1 MNNTRRLLSPSIIFL
16 ILFAATAIAFY
27 GCGNDQHKNDQS
39 MNEMHKTNGDQM
51 DEGQMSGKEIP
62 MLGEE
67 VVRKGEIDVEGIDKN
82 KDGMVYQDMMD
93 WNVISDEPGKCP
105 LCKMTLK
112 EMTVKE
118 AKENLLKNN
127 FKVKS
132 N

>member
-1 MNNTRRLLSPSIIFL
+1 MKSTRSLFSTSGIFL
-16 ILFAATAIAFY
+16 ILIAATAIAFY
-27 GCGNDQHKNDQS
+27 GCGNDQQKNDHS
-39 MNEMHKTNGDQM
+39 MNEMHNTNGDHM
-51 DEGQMSGKEIP
+51 GEGQMSGQEMP

-67 VVRKGEIDVEGIDKN
+67 VVRKGSIDVKSIDEN

-112 EMTVKE
+112 EVSIKQAE
-118 AKENLLKNN
+118 ENLINHG
-127 FKVKS
+127 FKVKE

>member
-1 MNNTRRLLSPSIIFL
+1 MKYTRSLFSPSIIFL
-16 ILFAATAIAFY
+16 ILIAAAALAFY
-27 GCGNDQHKNDQS
+27 GCGNDQQKDDKV
-39 MNEMHKTNGDQM
+39 MDEMHNTNGDHM
-51 DEGQMSGKEIP
+51 DEGQMSEQEMP

-67 VVRKGEIDVEGIDKN
+67 VVRKGAIDVKSIDEN

-112 EMTVKE
+112 EVAVKE
-118 AKENLLKNN
+118 AKENLLKND

>member
-1 MNNTRRLLSPSIIFL
+1 MNNTRNLFSPSRIFL
-16 ILFAATAIAFY
+16 ILIAATALAFY
-27 GCGNDQHKNDQS
+27 GCGNDQQKNDQS

-51 DEGQMSGKEIP
+51 DNGQMSGQEMP
-62 MLGEE
+62 MLGDE
-67 VVRKGEIDVEGIDKN
+67 VVRKGEIDIEGIDEN
-82 KDGMVYQDMMD
+82 RDGMVYQDMMD
-93 WNVISDEPGKCP
+93 WNVISDTPGKCP

-112 EMTVKE
+112 EVTVKE

>member
-1 MNNTRRLLSPSIIFL
+1 MKYTRRLFNTSIIFL
-16 ILFAATAIAFY
+16 ILITAAALIFY
-27 GCGNDQHKNDQS
+27 GCGNEHQKDDEV
-39 MNEMHKTNGDQM
+39 MDEMHKTKGNQIE
-51 DEGQMSGKEIP
+51 EGHMSEQEMP

-67 VVRKGEIDVEGIDKN
+67 AVRKGEIDVESIDEN

-112 EMTVKE
+112 EVTVKE
-118 AKENLLKNN
+118 AKENLLRND

>member
-1 MNNTRRLLSPSIIFL
+1 MNNTRRLLSPSRIFL
-16 ILFAATAIAFY
+16 ILIAATAIAFY
-27 GCGNDQHKNDQS
+27 GCGNDQQKNDQS
-39 MNEMHKTNGDQM
+39 MNEMHNTNGDHM
-51 DEGQMSGKEIP
+51 DSGQMNGSEMP

-67 VVRKGEIDVEGIDKN
+67 VVRKGEVNVEGIDEN

-93 WNVISDEPGKCP
+93 WNVISDAQGKCP

-112 EMTVKE
+112 EVTVKE
-118 AKENLLKNN
+118 AKENLIKNN